1 MTAAR
6 ISKGITTLTR
16 SHSATATTRIE
27 TSVELPSYSS
37 YTLAM
42 VWKCLLTKSLAF
54 GRTRYGSLAKIK
66 LLVLITY
73 NPIQV
78 KLPVQY
84 NFGISAASAE
94 MPDSFEAFKFVVRY
108 LNPSNPPSPPQA
120 EPSNSNQQA
129 PSPPVGAAA
138 AQMDAS
144 ALASLQSSLATV
156 LSRLD
161 NLDGQIKSTDSNAH
175 NRHQETVESRARP
188 NQLNSM
194 ESRIQAIE
202 GIVMQIQR
210 DVEGRDYKGKLDQLQ
225 TLFEA
230 SHSNLMTHLPA
241 SMGQIVSTSAPR
253 MWIFVS
259 LVVIGQ
265 MGAVGSYI
273 VYKRRRANAP
283 KKYL

>member
-1 MTAAR
+1 M
-6 ISKGITTLTR
+6 S
-16 SHSATATTRIE
+16 
-27 TSVELPSYSS
+27 
-37 YTLAM
+37 
-42 VWKCLLTKSLAF
+42 TKSLAF
-54 GRTRYGSLAKIK
+54 GQTRYGSFTEIK
-66 LLVLITY
+66 LLILTAY

-108 LNPSNPPSPPQA
+108 LNPSNPPSSPPQGERA
-120 EPSNSNQQA
+120 TPNQQA

-156 LSRLD
+156 LSKLD
-161 NLDGQIKSTDSNAH
+161 SLDGQIKSTDSNAH

-253 MWIFVS
+253 MWIFVG

-265 MGAVGSYI
+265 MGVVGSYI